1 MMNNMN
7 VFQELKKFSNIK
19 YHDEPHRYFIGEQ
32 ELVSGTGF
40 LKLFKPEF
48 DAKFMARK
56 VAEKQGIPVEDV
68 LSDWDYK
75 REFAGMKGTLV
86 HNFAENYWFN
96 KIFPYNSQIVID
108 KFGEDHIKERYDR
121 CVEMFL
127 DFYRDSSPALTPVA
141 MELVVG
147 DAELGV
153 GGMVDGLFWNEKLQ
167 EYQIWDYKTNKQIRM
182 HSEYRKRFKKP
193 ISFIEE
199 CEFESY
205 SLQLNLYKY
214 IIEKNT
220 NIKIG
225 RLYLV
230 WLFEENESYQV
241 IECKEYQLIIELM
254 FKNYKPTK
262 Q

>member
-1 MMNNMN
+1 MMMNNMN
-7 VFQELKKFSNIK
+7 IYQELKKFSHIK
-19 YHDEPHRYFIGEQ
+19 YYDEPHKYFIGEQ

-48 DAKFMARK
+48 NAKVMAQK
-56 VAEKQGIPVEDV
+56 SAKKLGIPVEEV
-68 LSDWDYK
+68 LADWDFK
-75 REFAGMKGTLV
+75 RDFAGMKGTLV

-96 KIFPYNSQIVID
+96 KIFPYNSQVVID

-127 DFYRDSSPALTPVA
+127 DFYRDASPALTPIT
-141 MELVVG
+141 MELVIG

-153 GGMVDGLFWNEKLQ
+153 GGMVDCLFYNEKLK
-167 EYQIWDYKTNKQIRM
+167 EFQIWDYKTNKQIRM
-182 HSEYRKRFKKP
+182 KSEYRKRFKAP

-199 CEFESY
+199 CEFEAY

-241 IECKEYQLIIELM
+241 IECKDYQSTIELM
-254 FKNYKPTK
+254 FKHKK
-262 Q
+262 

>member
-1 MMNNMN
+1 MNIY
-7 VFQELKKFSNIK
+7 QELKKFSHIK
-19 YHDEPHRYFIGEQ
+19 YYDEPHRYFIGEQ
-32 ELVSGTGF
+32 ELTSGTTFVG
-40 LKLFKPEF
+40 LFKPKF
-48 DAKFMARK
+48 DTEKMVVQSAKK
-56 VAEKQGIPVEDV
+56 KGVDPVDLLAE
-68 LSDWDYK
+68 WDYK

-86 HNFAENYWFN
+86 HSFAENYWMN
-96 KIFPYNSQIVID
+96 KIFPYNSQLVID
-108 KFGEDHIKERYDR
+108 KFGEDHIKERYDV
-121 CVEMFL
+121 CVQMFL
-127 DFYRDSSPALTPVA
+127 DFYRDASKSLTPIA
-141 MELVVG
+141 MELVIG

-153 GGMVDGLFWNEKLQ
+153 SGMVDCLFYNEKLN

-182 HSEYRKRFKKP
+182 KSEYRKKFKAP

-199 CEFESY
+199 CEFEAY

-241 IECKEYQLIIELM
+241 IECKDYQSTIELM
-254 FKNYKPTK
+254 LKNFKPTK